1 MKSAPMMN
9 PLSAG
14 ERHEYITQGIGNRSY
29 RWRRWRDR
37 GSAAA
42 PWLAGTRLARD
53 ITKPALSTDIEWVT
67 GDAMHANDVAQAA
80 SGVEVI
86 VHAVNPPGYRDWDKL
101 VLPMIDHTIAAARS
115 VGARIVL
122 PGTVYNYGPDALPLL
137 GETSPQRPLTRKG
150 AIRVE
155 LEHRLQQ
162 AAADGVRSLILRC
175 GDFFGPH
182 AGNNWFAAMVKPG
195 RPVQSISYPGDR
207 DLRHAWA
214 YLPDVGETIAR
225 LLEREDELAVFER
238 FHFGGHWIDGDAMID
253 AIRQVTSQRKL
264 SVRAFPWWLATL
276 AAPFITL
283 FRELREMRYLWQLPL
298 HLDNRKLVGLLG
310 VEPHTELAQAI
321 EATLNGLR
329 CLPSVAAPTVETIGV
344 RS

>member
-1 MKSAPMMN
+1 MN
-9 PLSAG
+9 TSRKALVIGATGGAG
-14 ERHEYITQGIGNRSY
+14 GEI
-29 RWRRWRDR
+29 
-37 GSAAA
+37 AAA
-42 PWLAGTRLARD
+42 LLRRGWQVRALARD
-53 ITKPALSTDIEWVT
+53 ITKQTLSTDIEWVT

-101 VLPMIDHTIAAARS
+101 VLPMLDHTIAAARS

-155 LEHRLQQ
+155 LERRLQQ
-162 AAADGVRSLILRC
+162 AATDGVRSLILRC

-182 AGNNWFAAMVKPG
+182 AGNNWFATLVKPG
-195 RPVQSISYPGDR
+195 QPVRSVSYPGNR

-225 LLEREDELAVFER
+225 LLEREGELAVFER
-238 FHFGGHWIDGDAMID
+238 FHFGGHWVDGNAMAD
-253 AIRQVTSQRKL
+253 AIRRAAGHPNL
-264 SVRAFPWWLATL
+264 PVRAFPWWLATL
-276 AAPFITL
+276 AAPFVTL

-298 HLDNRKLVGLLG
+298 QLDNRKLVGLLG
-310 VEPHTELAQAI
+310 VEPHTELGQAVG
-321 EATLNGLR
+321 ATLHGLR
-329 CLPSVAAPTVETIGV
+329 CLPSAAAPIMVKTVRV